1 MLLATKAR
9 VPWGI
14 SQNWPNIVT
23 KPTNLTGYTLSEWV
37 LVHGI
42 AHCGWWGG
50 CSTPSLRDPGSPSSS
65 VKIPGRLDRLW
76 RDRFAQLRF
85 HKVKV
90 RRSEVWP
97 WVWVAWS
104 PLWPRLLL
112 KGSCPFSNSQ
122 TSMWTW
128 PDDLLSVS
136 LFGWPTV
143 LFFLVSR
150 TLWDAGLSVLKL
162 GLSKASQGWVGHSS
176 FFLWTTQYS
185 KKFGILNQY
194 PTY

>member
-14 SQNWPNIVT
+14 SQDWPNIVT
-23 KPTNLTGYTLSEWV
+23 KPTNLTGYTWSEWV

-42 AHCGWWGG
+42 VQCGWWGG
-50 CSTPSLRDPGSPSSS
+50 CSTPSLRDPDSPSSS
-65 VKIPGRLDRLW
+65 VKTPGRLDRLW

-85 HKVKV
+85 RKVKV

-128 PDDLLSVS
+128 PDGLLSVS

-143 LFFLVSR
+143 LFFLVLRDSVGCR
-150 TLWDAGLSVLKL
+150 TFSFKTGTALGKL
-162 GLSKASQGWVGHSS
+162 GRVGYFVCSNTS
-176 FFLWTTQYS
+176 W
-185 KKFGILNQY
+185 N
-194 PTY
+194 